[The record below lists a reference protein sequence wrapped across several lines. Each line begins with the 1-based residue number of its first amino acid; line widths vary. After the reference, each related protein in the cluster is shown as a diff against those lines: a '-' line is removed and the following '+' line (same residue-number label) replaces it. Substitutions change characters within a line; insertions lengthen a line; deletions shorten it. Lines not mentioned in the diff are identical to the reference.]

1 MDPSL
6 YKALAGLSA
15 PRRAQ
20 LYGLA
25 TSAGEPPAVAR
36 ALRWGLL
43 LVAGLL
49 LASGLIFWIAANWQA
64 QTRMFKLGLIEAAL
78 ALSIVAACLWPRAR
92 LAALLCAHLV
102 LGGLLAFVGQT
113 YQTGADAWQL
123 FAVWAALSLIWTLL
137 ARSDLLWTL
146 WMAVGALGLASWQ
159 GRIDGL
165 DWWFSRPEPLAVVL
179 PQMLLWLGLALVP
192 WLVSC
197 LPWLRSPQGL
207 GRISHRLGLGLSL
220 LVWCTY
226 GVRHWLDGGQGQ
238 VFAMA
243 CALTAGIAFVS
254 FKGRLQD
261 FPSLCM
267 ATLAANALA
276 MAAVLHLAEPQ
287 DIMGL
292 ILLCLLLGLGGLWGS
307 VTGLMAV
314 QRRMRV
320 QAQAAVKTEAEVGA

>member
-1 MDPSL
+1 MDPRL
-6 YKALAGLSA
+6 YQALAGLSA

-49 LASGLIFWIAANWQA
+49 LASGLIFWIAANWQT

-78 ALSIVAACLWPRAR
+78 ALAVVAACLWPRAR

-123 FAVWAALSLIWTLL
+123 FAVWAVLSLIWTLL

-165 DWWFSRPEPLAVVL
+165 DWWFSRTEPLAVVL

-197 LPWLRSPQGL
+197 LPWLRCAQGL
-207 GRISHRLGLGLSL
+207 GRISHRLGLGLCL

-226 GVRHWLDGGQGQ
+226 GVRHWFDADPGFV

-243 CALTAGIAFVS
+243 CGLTAGIGFVS
-254 FKGRLQD
+254 FQGRLQD

-276 MAAVLHLAEPQ
+276 MVAVLRLAEPQ
-287 DIMGL
+287 DITGL
-292 ILLCLLLGLGGLWGS
+292 ISLCLLLGLGGLWGS

-320 QAQAAVKTEAEVGA
+320 QAQMLERKEEVGA

>member
-1 MDPSL
+1 MDPRL
-6 YKALAGLSA
+6 YQALAGLSA

-25 TSAGEPPAVAR
+25 TSAGEPLAVAR

-49 LASGLIFWIAANWQA
+49 LASGLIFWIAANWQT

-78 ALSIVAACLWPRAR
+78 ALAVVAACLWPRAR

-102 LGGLLAFVGQT
+102 LGGLLALVGQT

-146 WMAVGALGLASWQ
+146 WMAVGALGMATWQ

-165 DWWFSRPEPLAVVL
+165 DWWFSRTEPLAVVL
-179 PQMLLWLGLALVP
+179 PQLLLWLGLALVP

-197 LPWLRSPQGL
+197 LPWLRCAQGL
-207 GRISHRLGLGLSL
+207 GRISHRLGLGLCL

-226 GVRHWLDGGQGQ
+226 GVRHWLDADPGFV

-243 CALTAGIAFVS
+243 CALTAGIGLLS
-254 FKGRLQD
+254 FQGRLQD

-276 MAAVLHLAEPQ
+276 MVAVLRLAEPQ

-292 ILLCLLLGLGGLWGS
+292 ILLCLFLGLGGLWGS

-314 QRRMRV
+314 QRRMRA
-320 QAQAAVKTEAEVGA
+320 QAQDAEKEVTA